1 MYRKTRIKC
10 LTCTCLCLCS
20 PLPPTNHI
28 HSVYTLV
35 RVWYSMVIAVHNV
48 PSGVH
53 CFFSSCPTSGFALL
67 LPCTST
73 TVAIT
78 LRWANHARQQRTG
91 RKPKLVSCWFPAP
104 CVCGWLLDYNI
115 VHHKIVAFFRV
126 TSSWWPEFSVLIVR
140 MVMWDCLLSTS
151 SSFSSPPPQV
161 IVGMDFLRWHYP
173 HIPGITFIGQMV
185 MLTTLLGFC
194 LEGICTTALVPLAIW
209 YCVVPTGH
217 PHQWVNWRIKLRK
230 VAAKLALLW

>member
-1 MYRKTRIKC
+1 MVWSLQCIMYPVA
-10 LTCTCLCLCS
+10 CTVFS
-20 PLPPTNHI
+20 PPVLYLWICFVAAMHI
-28 HSVYTLV
+28 DD
-35 RVWYSMVIAVHNV
+35 
-48 PSGVH
+48 
-53 CFFSSCPTSGFALL
+53 SCYNFGMSKP
-67 LPCTST
+67 
-73 TVAIT
+73 
-78 LRWANHARQQRTG
+78 RQTG

-104 CVCGWLLDYNI
+104 CGWLHDYSI

-161 IVGMDFLRWHYP
+161 IAGMDFLRWHYP

-194 LEGICTTALVPLAIW
+194 LEGICTTAPVPLAIW

-230 VAAKLALLW
+230 VEAKLALLWSLTN